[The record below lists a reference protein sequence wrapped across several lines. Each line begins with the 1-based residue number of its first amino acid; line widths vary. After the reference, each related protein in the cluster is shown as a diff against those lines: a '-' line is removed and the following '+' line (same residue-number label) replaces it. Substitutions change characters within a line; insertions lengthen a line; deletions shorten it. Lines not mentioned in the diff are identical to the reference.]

1 MNINQ
6 DVINSII
13 SHARQEAPYEACG
26 CLAEKEGVITYHYG
40 LTNLDKAADHFSMD
54 PQEQFTAIRD
64 MRSKGLKLAGIYH
77 SHPETP
83 ARPSEEDIRLAYDPE
98 VSYVIVSLVEPDSS
112 VKSFKIQKGEVTM
125 EEINIIENKKE
136 RKIKIDAMK
145 DCSGISCPMNLVYTK
160 VELAKLQS
168 GQVLEVILDDGAP
181 AINVPLSANKEG
193 HKILAKNQL
202 TKESWSVLLE
212 KA

>member
-1 MNINQ
+1 MNITK
-6 DVINSII
+6 DVINAII
-13 SHARQEAPYEACG
+13 DHAKREIPYEACG
-26 CLAEKEGVITYHYG
+26 CLAEKDGIVSHYYE
-40 LTNLDKAADHFSMD
+40 LTNIDKAADHFSMD
-54 PQEQFTAIRD
+54 PKEQFAAIRD
-64 MRSKGLKLAGIYH
+64 MRGKGLKLAGIYH

-98 VSYVIVSLVEPDSS
+98 VSYVIVSLIEPDCS
-112 VKSFKIQKGEVTM
+112 VKSFKIRNGVVTM
-125 EEINIIENKKE
+125 EEINIIDHKKE
-136 RKIKIDAMK
+136 PQIKIDAVK
-145 DCSGISCPMNLVYTK
+145 NCQGISCPMNLVYTK
-160 VELAKLQS
+160 VELAKLRS

-181 AINVPLSANKEG
+181 AINVPLSASKEG

>member
-6 DVINSII
+6 NVIDSII
-13 SHARQEAPYEACG
+13 DHSKREIPYEACG
-26 CLAEKEGVITYHYG
+26 CLAEKEGIITHHYE
-40 LTNLDKAADHFSMD
+40 LTNTDKAADHFSMD
-54 PQEQFTAIRD
+54 PQEQFGAIRD
-64 MRSKGLKLAGIYH
+64 MRSKGLKLAGVYH

-83 ARPSEEDIRLAYDPE
+83 ARPSAEDIRLAYDPK
-98 VSYVIVSLVEPDSS
+98 VSYVIVSLVEPDCL
-112 VKSFKIQKGEVTM
+112 VKSFKIRNGLVTM
-125 EEINIIENKKE
+125 EEINIINNKKE
-136 RKIKIDAMK
+136 MNIKIDAVK
-145 DCSGISCPMNLVYTK
+145 NCQGIGCPMNLVYTK

-193 HKILAKNQL
+193 HKILAKKQL